1 MKLARLSLGISI
13 GIAAVTLAGCGRITE
28 LQPAPGQS
36 LPVKPL
42 MARTTPT
49 PAELLTP
56 PTYARPVRVDD
67 LVTRSQPRQT
77 DPFDLP
83 PPTGGAAPTEPV
95 GTVSGPPTDPARVTP
110 GK

>member
-1 MKLARLSLGISI
+1 MKRARVLLLATLG
-13 GIAAVTLAGCGRITE
+13 LAGCGRVADLE
-28 LQPAPGQS
+28 PAPGHPM
-36 LPVKPL
+36 PVKPM

-67 LVTRSQPRQT
+67 LVTRSQPRAA

-83 PPTGGAAPTEPV
+83 PPTGGAAPPISPTTPAHP
-95 GTVSGPPTDPARVTP
+95 STDPTGVTP
-110 GK
+110 GE

>member
-1 MKLARLSLGISI
+1 MKVPRILLVPGIVLA
-13 GIAAVTLAGCGRITE
+13 AGCGRVTE
-28 LQPAPGQS
+28 LQPAPGQA

-56 PTYARPVRVDD
+56 PTYARPTRVDD
-67 LVTRSQPRQT
+67 LVKRSQPRAV

-83 PPTGGAAPTEPV
+83 PPTGGAAPAEPV
-95 GTVSGPPTDPARVTP
+95 GTSAQPSTDPTGVTP
-110 GK
+110 GE

>member
-1 MKLARLSLGISI
+1 MKSARILLVLATIL
-13 GIAAVTLAGCGRITE
+13 AAGCGRVTE
-28 LQPAPGQS
+28 LQPAPGQA

-56 PTYARPVRVDD
+56 PAYARPVRVDD
-67 LVTRSQPRQT
+67 LVTRSQPRAA

-83 PPTGGAAPTEPV
+83 PPTGGAAPAEPV
-95 GTVSGPPTDPARVTP
+95 GTQAQPSTDPTGVTP
-110 GK
+110 GE